1 MRLPWTLSF
10 YIGRQYFLSVLF
22 TLLALMAIA
31 GLLDAVELIRRS
43 ASKEAISFAVM
54 LEMLFFKLPG
64 LTEKLVPFAG
74 LIGGMVA
81 LQRLT
86 RTHEL
91 IVARAAGV
99 SVWQFMMPALI
110 SMLLFGIV
118 FVMAYNP
125 VAATMLARFE
135 KLEMKYFSGR
145 TSMLTVSPSG
155 LWLRQVEE
163 GKRHEK
169 EHIIHALS
177 ISEQGMKLS
186 HVTIFTFDDS
196 ARFLNRIDAQ
206 TATLE
211 NGYWLV
217 KDALITTP
225 GQPAQR
231 VPAKVLD
238 TDLTIEQIQDSFAS
252 PRTMS
257 FWQLPGF
264 IRSLEAAGFSALQ
277 HKLYWHV
284 VFSTP
289 FMLCAMAFLAAAF
302 SLRMPRRGGSRSL
315 VVAGIFS
322 GFLFFFISDIIHAL
336 GLSGSLPVQAAAW
349 APTAIVM
356 LIGGAVLLHM
366 EDG

>member
-1 MRLPWTLSF
+1 MRLPWTLSL
-10 YIGRQYFLSVLF
+10 YIGRQYLLAVLF
-22 TLLALMAIA
+22 TLLALLAIT

-43 ASKEAISFAVM
+43 ASKETVTFAVVM
-54 LEMLFFKLPG
+54 EMFFFKLPG
-64 LTEKLVPFAG
+64 MAEILIPFAG

-110 SMLLFGIV
+110 AMFLFGWI
-118 FVMAYNP
+118 FIMAYNP

-135 KLEMKYFSGR
+135 QLELKHFSGR

-155 LWLRQVEE
+155 LWLRQLEE
-163 GKRHEK
+163 GNKKEK

-186 HVTIFTFDDS
+186 HVTIFTFDEN
-196 ARFLNRIDAQ
+196 AHFLSRIDAD

-211 NGYWLV
+211 NGHWMV
-217 KDALITTP
+217 RDALVTTP
-225 GQPAQR
+225 GKPAAR
-231 VPAKVLD
+231 LPMKTLD
-238 TDLTIEQIQDSFAS
+238 TDLTVSQIQDSFAS
-252 PRTMS
+252 PRTLS

-264 IRSLEAAGFSALQ
+264 IRSLEAAGFSALR
-277 HKLYWHV
+277 HKMHWHAIL
-284 VFSTP
+284 SIP
-289 FMLCAMAFLAAAF
+289 FLLCAMAFLAAAF
-302 SLRMPRRGGSRSL
+302 SLRLPRRGRSRAM

-322 GFLFFFISDIIHAL
+322 GFLFFFISDIVHAL

-356 LIGGAVLLHM
+356 LIGGAALLHM